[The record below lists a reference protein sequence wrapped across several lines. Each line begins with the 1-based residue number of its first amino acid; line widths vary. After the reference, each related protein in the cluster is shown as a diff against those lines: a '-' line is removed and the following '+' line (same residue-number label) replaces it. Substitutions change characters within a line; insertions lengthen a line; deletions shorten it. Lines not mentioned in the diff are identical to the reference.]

1 MVLSERL
8 LAVSSLVTEG
18 SRLADIGTD
27 HGFVPIFLVE
37 SGRIPSAVAMDVN
50 AGPLE
55 RAREHIALHALEEKI
70 VTRLSDGLDALGKEE
85 ADTVL
90 IAGMGGALTVRI
102 LDRRRD
108 LPAQV
113 KELVLQ
119 PQSEIALVRR
129 YLERS
134 GWKIVREKMVRED
147 GKYYPMMR
155 CIPGLMHLTTAQ
167 ACFGPCLMEER
178 PAVWI
183 DFLKWRKSILERN
196 LARLENARGERG
208 RVRRG
213 EILQETA
220 ALEELLFHTA
230 TTEYRTGAGPE
241 ACGPDGKER
250 TDDTQ

>member
-37 SGRIPSAVAMDVN
+37 SGRIPSAIAMDVN

-55 RAREHIALHALEEKI
+55 RAREHIALHGLEEKI
-70 VTRLSDGLDALGKEE
+70 VTRLSDGLTALGKDE

-102 LDRRRD
+102 LDQRKD
-108 LPAQV
+108 LPSQV

-119 PQSEIALVRR
+119 PQSEIGLVRR
-129 YLERS
+129 YLEHS

-155 CIPGLMHLTTAQ
+155 CIPGPMHLSAVQ
-167 ACFGPCLMEER
+167 ACYGPCLMEDR

-183 DFLKWRKSILERN
+183 DFLKWRKGILEKN
-196 LARLENARGERG
+196 LARLQNARGERG
-208 RVRRG
+208 RERRS
-213 EILQETA
+213 EIRKETEV
-220 ALEELLFHTA
+220 LEELLLHTA
-230 TTEYRTGAGPE
+230 RTEFETGTALE
-241 ACGPDGKER
+241 ACGLYGKES